1 MLSNRNKSK
10 EDKAGIFI
18 IKVIESALNGF
29 NHYNDFF
36 RLGIHMSGE
45 EREPKMEKK
54 VQHYYKLKAK
64 HKEIEKELAELRQE
78 IVAYCA
84 AQGETDTVIGSYRVK
99 LVTQNR
105 KEYDDEK
112 LYNTLADPQVWRLM
126 SKVDPAK
133 VASLAK
139 LKVIAE
145 DKLADTYTVK
155 EVTLLT
161 VDKQ

>member
-1 MLSNRNKSK
+1 
-10 EDKAGIFI
+10 
-18 IKVIESALNGF
+18 
-29 NHYNDFF
+29 
-36 RLGIHMSGE
+36 
-45 EREPKMEKK
+45 MEKK

-84 AQGETDTVIGSYRVK
+84 AQGDTDTVIGNYRVK

-112 LYNTLADPQVWRLM
+112 LYNTLADPQVWRLL
-126 SKVDPAK
+126 SRADPAK

-145 DKLADTYTVK
+145 DKLTDTYTVK
-155 EVTLLT
+155 EVTLLQ
-161 VDKQ
+161 VEKQ